1 MQQRTKRTCWDF
13 QLAWV
18 RLSDVKSLK
27 EFFQFNHHSRIKK
40 KKKNPTHHKAQPSMW
55 VVLDRLFKKI

>member
-27 EFFQFNHHSRIKK
+27 EFFQFNHHSRIFKK
-40 KKKNPTHHKAQPSMW
+40 KKKKKKPNSSQGPTLHVGCIRQA
-55 VVLDRLFKKI
+55 F